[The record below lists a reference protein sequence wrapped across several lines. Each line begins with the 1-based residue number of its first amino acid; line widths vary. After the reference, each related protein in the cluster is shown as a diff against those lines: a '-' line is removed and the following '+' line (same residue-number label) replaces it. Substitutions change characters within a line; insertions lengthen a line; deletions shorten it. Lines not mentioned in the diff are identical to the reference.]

1 MDDLLKRIRELGI
14 QLRVDSIRCTTAA
27 RSGHPTSSMS
37 AADLMAV
44 LLIKYL
50 KYDWGHPDNPNND
63 RLIFSKGHASPL
75 LYAMYK
81 AAGVITDE
89 ELMSLRKFGSRLEGH
104 PKPLQSAKSHGVPHG
119 LPWVDVATGSLGQ
132 GLPIGIGM
140 ALSGKYLDKLP
151 FAVWVLLGDSELA
164 EGSIWEAF
172 DKAGHY
178 KLNNVIAILDMNRL
192 GQRGPTELGW
202 DAPVYATRAR
212 AFGWHAIEI
221 DGHDAAAIDG
231 AYEEALAQAEKPTC
245 IIAKTVKGSG
255 VPLVANKNGWHGKA
269 LSPDQAEEAIKELGG
284 ERHITVPVAKPAAL
298 RPAAPLAAQPLKL
311 PVYEVGTEESVRK
324 AFGDA
329 LVAVGA
335 NRPEVVVLDGEVSNS
350 TFTEEFN
357 KAYPDRFFE
366 IYIAEQQLVSAAVGL
381 SVLRKAAFAAT
392 FAAFFSRAFDQIR
405 MAAVSN
411 ANIRLC
417 GSHPGVSI
425 GEDGPSQM
433 ALEDLAMMR
442 AVHGSTVLY
451 PCDANQTAHLV
462 AAMADL
468 PGISYLRATRAK
480 TPVIYPPGETFP
492 IGGSKMVRHSDADQV
507 AIIAAGITLH
517 ESLRAYEQLESEGIR
532 VRVIDAYSVKPIDVE
547 ALREA
552 ARVTGGRLV
561 VVEDHWCEGGIGDAV
576 LDAFAGVMDNALAV
590 VKLAVVKLAVG
601 AMPTSGTPPELLS
614 AAGID
619 AEHIAQAVRECL

>member
-1 MDDLLKRIRELGI
+1 MTSDPQRIAELGS

-27 RSGHPTSSMS
+27 ESGHATSSLS

-44 LLIKYL
+44 LLAKYL
-50 KYDWGHPDNPNND
+50 KYDWDHPGNPNND

-89 ELMSLRKFGSRLEGH
+89 ELLSLRRFGSRLEGH
-104 PKPLQSAKSHGVPHG
+104 PKPLTGDGHGAPRG

-132 GLPIGIGM
+132 GLPIGVGM
-140 ALSGKYLDKLP
+140 ALSGKYIDKLP
-151 FAVWVLLGDSELA
+151 FDVWVLLGDSEVA

-178 KLNNVIAILDMNRL
+178 KLSNLIAILDMNRL

-202 DAPVYATRAR
+202 DAPVYAARAR

-221 DGHDAAAIDG
+221 DGHDIAAIG
-231 AYEEALAQAEKPTC
+231 AAYGEALAQTEKPTC
-245 IIAKTVKGSG
+245 LIAKTVKGSG
-255 VPLVANKNGWHGKA
+255 VSLVANKEGWHGKA
-269 LSPDQAEEAIKELGG
+269 LSPDQATEAIKELGG
-284 ERHITVPVAKPAAL
+284 ARHITVPVATPAHL
-298 RPAAPLAAQPLKL
+298 QPATLPTAQPLKL
-311 PVYEVGTEESVRK
+311 PVYKVGTEEATRR

-335 NRPEVVVLDGEVSNS
+335 NRPDLVVLDGEVSNS
-350 TFTEEFN
+350 TFAEEFN
-357 KAYPDRFFE
+357 KAYPGRFFE
-366 IYIAEQQLVSAAVGL
+366 MYIAEQQLVCAALGL
-381 SVLRKAAFAAT
+381 SVLRKIAFAAT
-392 FAAFFSRAFDQIR
+392 FAAFLTRAFDQIR

-411 ANIRLC
+411 GSIRLC
-417 GSHPGVSI
+417 GSHGGVSI

-442 AVHGSTVLY
+442 AVLGSTVLY

-462 AAMADL
+462 NAMAEL
-468 PGISYLRATRAK
+468 SGITYLRTTRAK
-480 TPVIYPPGETFP
+480 TPVIYAPDEVFP
-492 IGGSKMVRHSDADQV
+492 IGGSRVVRHSDVDRV

-517 ESLRAYEQLESEGIR
+517 ESLRAYEQLKSEGIR
-532 VRVIDAYSVKPIDVE
+532 ARVIDAYSIKPIDKE
-547 ALREA
+547 SLRQA
-552 ARVTGGRLV
+552 AQVTGGRLV
-561 VVEDHWCEGGIGDAV
+561 VVEDHWPEGGLGDAV
-576 LDAFAGVMDNALAV
+576 LDAFAGARASGLTV
-590 VKLAVVKLAVG
+590 VKLAVRS
-601 AMPTSGTPPELLS
+601 MPTSGTPAELLN

-619 AEHIAQAVRECL
+619 AEHIAQAVRDMMGT

>member
-1 MDDLLKRIRELGI
+1 M
-14 QLRVDSIRCTTAA
+14 
-27 RSGHPTSSMS
+27 
-37 AADLMAV
+37 
-44 LLIKYL
+44 
-50 KYDWGHPDNPNND
+50 
-63 RLIFSKGHASPL
+63 
-75 LYAMYK
+75 
-81 AAGVITDE
+81 GV
-89 ELMSLRKFGSRLEGH
+89 
-104 PKPLQSAKSHGVPHG
+104 
-119 LPWVDVATGSLGQ
+119 
-132 GLPIGIGM
+132 
-140 ALSGKYLDKLP
+140 
-151 FAVWVLLGDSELA
+151 
-164 EGSIWEAF
+164 
-172 DKAGHY
+172 
-178 KLNNVIAILDMNRL
+178 
-192 GQRGPTELGW
+192 
-202 DAPVYATRAR
+202 
-212 AFGWHAIEI
+212 GWHAIEI

-231 AYEEALAQAEKPTC
+231 AYEEALAQTAKPTC
-245 IIAKTVKGSG
+245 IVAKTVKGCG
-255 VPLVANKNGWHGKA
+255 VSLVANKNGWHGRV

-284 ERHITVPVAKPAAL
+284 ERHLTVSVAKPAGL
-298 RPAAPLAAQPLKL
+298 QPAAPPPAQPLKL
-311 PVYEVGTEESVRK
+311 PVYEVGTEEAVRK

-366 IYIAEQQLVSAAVGL
+366 IYIAEQQLVSAAIGL
-381 SVLRKAAFAAT
+381 SVLRKTAFAAT

-480 TPVIYPPGETFP
+480 TPVIYPPGERFA
-492 IGGSKMVRHSDADQV
+492 IGGSKIVRQSDADQV
-507 AIIAAGITLH
+507 AIVAAGITLH

-532 VRVIDAYSVKPIDVE
+532 ARVIDAYSVKPIDVE
-547 ALREA
+547 ALHEA
-552 ARVTGGRLV
+552 VRVTRGRLV

-576 LDAFAGVMDNALAV
+576 LDAFAGVMDNALVV
-590 VKLAVVKLAVG
+590 VKLAVRT
-601 AMPTSGTPPELLS
+601 MPTSGTPSDLLS

-619 AEHIAQAVRECL
+619 AEHIAQAARDCL